1 MGVGVSVSVSVGV
14 SVQAVRGSMFYHRGS
29 GDVPS
34 ACSRPPEPTTR
45 TLFEAWTVKAFRL
58 HDLDVVRTA
67 RFRDAPVSERATGI
81 LTVSDCRRG
90 GGTNE

>member
-14 SVQAVRGSMFYHRGS
+14 SVQAVRGSMFDHRGS

>member
-1 MGVGVSVSVSVGV
+1 MFD
-14 SVQAVRGSMFYHRGS
+14 VRGSRFDVRGRD
-29 GDVPS
+29 DVPS

-58 HDLDVVRTA
+58 HDLAVVRTTA

-90 GGTNE
+90 GGMRE

>member
-1 MGVGVSVSVSVGV
+1 MSVSVSVSV
-14 SVQAVRGSMFYHRGS
+14 SVQAVRGSMFDLRGS

-58 HDLDVVRTA
+58 HDLDVVRTRTTA